1 MNMGTYSSKHRDLLD
16 LCYLEPTCLWG
27 DTWVQYDVINGLFD
41 QQGDQLGDPEL
52 AIEVYSWENHETQR
66 QIFQQYLITGNQIKQ
81 WEERR

>member
-1 MNMGTYSSKHRDLLD
+1 MENTF
-16 LCYLEPTCLWG
+16 
-27 DTWVQYDVINGLFD
+27 VIKR
-41 QQGDQLGDPEL
+41 DQLGDPEL